1 MSAAP
6 PDVPAAPRTPRGERT
21 AARLRAAART
31 VFAQRGF
38 AAARVEDVVAAAGVS
53 HGTFYTYY
61 DNKGAV
67 LEALIDGT
75 EEHLRTVVQAPWEG
89 ADPGRTIETVIA
101 RFVEV
106 FAADAGVIRAW
117 TEASAHDADL
127 RRRLRRMRA
136 DFVHRVADQIA
147 PALRGTGHDPAV
159 AASALVA
166 MVEGYV
172 TRGLTAEGTEGVQ
185 DAARRADEVAT
196 LATLWLGGLRQLTGE
211 RGVG

>member
-6 PDVPAAPRTPRGERT
+6 REVPAAPRTPRGERT
-21 AARLRAAART
+21 AARLRAAARS
-31 VFAQRGF
+31 VFAERGF
-38 AAARVEDVVAAAGVS
+38 SAARVEDVVAAAGVS

-75 EEHLRTVVQAPWEG
+75 EQQLREVVQAPWEG
-89 ADPGRTIETVIA
+89 ADSGRTIETVIA

-106 FAADAGVIRAW
+106 FAAEAGVIRAW
-117 TEASAHDADL
+117 NEASANDREL
-127 RRRLRRMRA
+127 RARLRRMRA

-147 PALRGTGHDPAV
+147 PALRGTDHDPAV

-172 TRGLTAEGTEGVQ
+172 TRGLTAEGEA
-185 DAARRADEVAT
+185 DAGRRADEVAT
-196 LATLWLGGLRQLTGE
+196 LATLWLGGLRQLTG
-211 RGVG
+211 